1 MEVVKKNYVSVN
13 VTVKAAGL
21 DERIL
26 KLFGEIIKTGQ
37 KGEVIFKYEADLNVL
52 TQILSQYPLEL
63 LLIEEV

>member
-1 MEVVKKNYVSVN
+1 MEAVKKNYGSVK
-13 VTVKAAGL
+13 VTVKATGL

-26 KLFGEIIKTGQ
+26 KLFGEIIETGK
-37 KGEVIFKYEADLNVL
+37 KGEVIFKYADDLNVL

>member
-1 MEVVKKNYVSVN
+1 MEVVKKNYVSVK

>member
-1 MEVVKKNYVSVN
+1 MEAEKKNYVSVK

-26 KLFGEIIKTGQ
+26 KLFGEIIETGA
-37 KGEVIFKYEADLNVL
+37 KGEVIFKYAGDLNVL

>member
-1 MEVVKKNYVSVN
+1 MGAAKKNYVSVK
-13 VTVKAAGL
+13 VAVKAAGL

-26 KLFGEIIKTGQ
+26 KLFGEIIETGQ
-37 KGEVIFKYEADLNVL
+37 KGEVIFKYAGDLNVL